1 MATRTLTV
9 RTGGG
14 SNFSTGWHTKLINK
28 AEYGDYNGSK
38 YIDVYFDELPES
50 LNLRVYAK
58 SNANGEEFAIGNLF
72 RYANA
77 GITGALEGA
86 SNTKV
91 IKLDDSPEALI
102 GKNINIYIH
111 KDGKYSRVLNQCAP
125 TEFENVVESFN
136 ADDVQF
142 WKDRAIKYFN
152 EYVQPK
158 IEKKLLDAPTQVA
171 ASPSDSDE
179 NIPF

>member
-1 MATRTLTV
+1 MVRTLTV
-9 RTGGG
+9 KTGGG
-14 SNFSTGWHTKLINK
+14 SSFSTGWHTKLINK
-28 AEYGDYNGSK
+28 AEYGDYNGTK
-38 YIDVYFDELPES
+38 QLDVWFDDFPES
-50 LNLRVYAK
+50 LNMRVYEK
-58 SNANGEEFAIGNLF
+58 KNAEGEEFAIGNLF

-77 GITGALEGA
+77 GITSALEGA
-86 SNTKV
+86 NNTKV

-102 GKNINIYIH
+102 GKNINVYVH

-142 WKDRAIKYFN
+142 WKDRAEKYFK

-158 IEKKLLDAPTQVA
+158 IEKKL
-171 ASPSDSDE
+171 ASANDTIDTSDSSESDD
-179 NIPF
+179 IPF

>member
-9 RTGGG
+9 KTGGG
-14 SNFSTGWHTKLINK
+14 SSFSTGWHTKLISK
-28 AEYGDYNGSK
+28 AEYGDYNGTK

-50 LNLRVYAK
+50 LNMRVYEK
-58 SNANGEEFAIGNLF
+58 KNANGEEFAIGNLF

-77 GITGALEGA
+77 GITSALEGA
-86 SNTKV
+86 NNTKV
-91 IKLDDSPEALI
+91 IKLDDSPEVLM
-102 GKNINIYIH
+102 GKSINIYIH

-125 TEFENVVESFN
+125 TEFENVVESFS

-142 WKDRAIKYFN
+142 WKDRAEKYFK

-158 IEKKLLDAPTQVA
+158 IEKKLESVVDT
-171 ASPSDSDE
+171 SDSSESDDE
-179 NIPF
+179 IPF